1 VADSR
6 EFPGIPE
13 RNGLGLRGYS
23 RSKSKVVRNCAEFWT
38 FYRPPKFFFFGGGT
52 PSKSYTH
59 VMTPASRHVVWKM
72 FCECEDTPTIAAE
85 VIRANPANT
94 LNFKPNFKF
103 SRLKFFG
110 DPVSV
115 RVCASKACLICSASE
130 NFRAQHPPPLRA
142 KI

>member
-1 VADSR
+1 MALVSGDIRDQSR
-6 EFPGIPE
+6 KLSEIAPNFGRFIALP
-13 RNGLGLRGYS
+13 N
-23 RSKSKVVRNCAEFWT
+23 
-38 FYRPPKFFFFGGGT
+38 FFFFGGGGT